1 MSAVAHALHCCVGD
15 ECESDEDEPNTM
27 YSYGTTDAGAHNAIM
42 QDSTASTHMLTHFVR
57 DRTRGKKMPIEFA
70 VRRQTK
76 DTARLFGLNDR
87 GTLEIGMRADL
98 NVIDMVR
105 YGLVNLR
112 FSNPASSPI
121 CPLVHSGGCRALRA
135 TMSRWSMV

>member
-1 MSAVAHALHCCVGD
+1 
-15 ECESDEDEPNTM
+15 
-27 YSYGTTDAGAHNAIM
+27 M

-98 NVIDMVR
+98 NVIDMD
-105 YGLVNLR
+105 L
-112 FSNPASSPI
+112 
-121 CPLVHSGGCRALRA
+121 
-135 TMSRWSMV
+135 